1 MPELVLTLNCLELLS
16 LPPTLS
22 FLGSHSVT
30 WPLTISFSSKMAKAK
45 LQTVALLL
53 DIDSSTKDTSLVMLY
68 HLLANLSR

>member
-53 DIDSSTKDTSLVMLY
+53 GGLPARLGGPGAMLSGG
-68 HLLANLSR
+68 LGNA